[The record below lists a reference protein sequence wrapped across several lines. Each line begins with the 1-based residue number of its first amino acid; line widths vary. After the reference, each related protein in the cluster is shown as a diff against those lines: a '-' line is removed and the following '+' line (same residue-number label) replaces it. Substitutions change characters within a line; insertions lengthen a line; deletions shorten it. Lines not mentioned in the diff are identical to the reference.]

1 MIVIYVHDGGLMMGA
16 DGSAHCA
23 GFFDCGVL
31 LQNQTL
37 NDISIRSSSWEYFW
51 IWVIRGSLLRFP
63 TKGADLVVVGGQ
75 EGNWHGAG
83 VGEAGCLV
91 NTRGDELIPY
101 ISDLH
106 FGLEGS

>member
-51 IWVIRGSLLRFP
+51 IWVIRGSPPQFP
-63 TKGADLVVVGGQ
+63 SDRSDPVVVLIDGGNQ
-75 EGNWHGAG
+75 
-83 VGEAGCLV
+83 CSL
-91 NTRGDELIPY
+91 
-101 ISDLH
+101 
-106 FGLEGS
+106 